1 MFLVEL
7 VAIDL
12 FFNRQTVKRCAWDE
26 NIRFECGS
34 SKTKVETGNVGH
46 SGRSSGLQQG
56 RKRTHVVGK
65 IVIGYR
71 IGWSETDK

>member
-1 MFLVEL
+1 MFLLEL

-12 FFNRQTVKRCAWDE
+12 FFTQWMVKRCAWDE

-56 RKRTHVVGK
+56 RKKTRVVGK
-65 IVIGYR
+65 NVISYR
-71 IGWSETDK
+71 IGWSEDDK